1 MLLKNMNLKATVYIG
16 FKKKPTKESL
26 YVGNICL
33 KKNRKKYRFDF
44 NKYVGSYAGNILVLN
59 LSDCA
64 DIDIPD
70 DAVLEDLKN
79 AKVTDFFLQG
89 DEERYV
95 EGQAIKDIIFDIF
108 DGFDKD
114 EHMVTLYK
122 TSFLEADIGEPYGL
136 EEKEKNK
143 DTK

>member
-16 FKKKPTKESL
+16 FKKKPTKESV

-122 TSFLEADIGEPYGL
+122 TSFLEADFAEFYGL
-136 EEKEKNK
+136 EEKEYKK
-143 DTK
+143 VTK